1 MVEKRVLDIDLIQTT
16 CEARQRSTALR
27 TAVNMAKDVTLLA
40 GVVTLIF
47 KWIASNPGVLP

>member
-1 MVEKRVLDIDLIQTT
+1 MIEKRVLDIDLIQTT